1 MEVQNMEKTTAIE
14 SNRLWIAITLI
25 IITGLIIYFVLALAI
40 QNQFL
45 NPPWQELASVG
56 WVSEITL

>member
-1 MEVQNMEKTTAIE
+1 MEKTTAIE

-45 NPPWQELASVG
+45 NLPWQELASVG
-56 WVSEITL
+56 WVSEVTL